1 MKLSKKKIGGGVG
14 ALFVLGIIVVIL
26 LFFIPNGE
34 EQFGKLNISEDSS
47 YETIMQDIQ
56 ENGHVKNFFTFKI
69 AAQILDFKG
78 NIKKGKYTFSD
89 SDNNFDIIRKLRRGQ
104 HFPVKFTFNNIR
116 TKEQLVKK
124 LDGKFL
130 FERKELEN
138 LLDNSTFL
146 STFGLTPETAISIF
160 IPNTYELYYD
170 INAEQFFNAMYKQ
183 SKLFWNDKREQQAQS
198 IGLSKSEVITLAS
211 IVEEENFK
219 EVEKGMIA
227 GLYMNR
233 LQKGMKLQA
242 DPTVKFALQDFSIT
256 RITGDDLLKDSP
268 YNTYLY
274 TGLPP
279 GPIRIPETSTIDS
292 VLNYRR
298 HNYIYMCA
306 KEDFSGRHSFAKT
319 YSEHLK
325 NAARYHKAL
334 NKRD

>member
-1 MKLSKKKIGGGVG
+1 MRLSKKKIGGGIS
-14 ALFVLGIIVVIL
+14 ALFVLGIVVLIL

-47 YETIMQDIQ
+47 YETILQEIK
-56 ENGHVKNFFTFKI
+56 ENGHVKSFFTFKI

-78 NIKKGKYTFSD
+78 NIKKGKYTFLD
-89 SDNNFDIIRKLRRGQ
+89 NDNNFQIIRKLRRGQ
-104 HFPVKFTFNNIR
+104 HFPVRFTFNNIR
-116 TKEQLVKK
+116 TKEQLAKK

-130 FERKELEN
+130 FEREELEN
-138 LLDNSTFL
+138 LLDNSAFL
-146 STFGLTPETAISIF
+146 STFGLTPETAISVF

-170 INAEQFFNAMYKQ
+170 INAIQFFNAMYKQ
-183 SKLFWNDKREQQAQS
+183 YNRFWNDQREEKAQT

-219 EVEKGMIA
+219 EQEKGLIA
-227 GLYMNR
+227 GLYINR

-242 DPTVKFALQDFSIT
+242 DPTVKFALQDFNIK
-256 RITGDDLLKDSP
+256 RITHNDLAVNSP

-298 HNYIYMCA
+298 HDYLYMCA
-306 KEDFSGRHSFAKT
+306 KEDFSGFHYFSKT
-319 YSEHLK
+319 YNEHLK
-325 NAARYHKAL
+325 NAAKYHKAL
-334 NKRD
+334 NGR

>member
-1 MKLSKKKIGGGVG
+1 
-14 ALFVLGIIVVIL
+14 
-26 LFFIPNGE
+26 
-34 EQFGKLNISEDSS
+34 
-47 YETIMQDIQ
+47 
-56 ENGHVKNFFTFKI
+56 
-69 AAQILDFKG
+69 
-78 NIKKGKYTFSD
+78 
-89 SDNNFDIIRKLRRGQ
+89 
-104 HFPVKFTFNNIR
+104 
-116 TKEQLVKK
+116 
-124 LDGKFL
+124 
-130 FERKELEN
+130 
-138 LLDNSTFL
+138 
-146 STFGLTPETAISIF
+146 
-160 IPNTYELYYD
+160 
-170 INAEQFFNAMYKQ
+170 MYKQ

-298 HNYIYMCA
+298 HEYIYMCA

-334 NKRD
+334 NSR

>member
-1 MKLSKKKIGGGVG
+1 MKLSKKKVGGGIG
-14 ALFVLGIIVVIL
+14 ALFVFGIIAVYL

-47 YETIMQDIQ
+47 YETIMQDIK

-69 AAQILDFKG
+69 AAKILDFKG
-78 NIKKGKYTFSD
+78 NIKKGKYTFTNN
-89 SDNNFDIIRKLRRGQ
+89 DNNFNIIRKLRRGQ

-130 FERKELEN
+130 FERNELEA
-138 LLDNSTFL
+138 LLNNSSFL

-170 INAEQFFNAMYKQ
+170 INAVQFFNSMFKQYKR
-183 SKLFWNDKREQQAQS
+183 FWNKKREKQAQT
-198 IGLSKSEVITLAS
+198 IGLTKTEVIILAS

-219 EVEKGMIA
+219 EQEKGLIA
-227 GLYMNR
+227 GLYINR

-242 DPTVKFALQDFSIT
+242 DPTVKFALQDFNIK
-256 RITGDDLLKDSP
+256 RITHNDLAVNSP

-298 HNYIYMCA
+298 HDYLYMCA
-306 KEDFSGRHSFAKT
+306 KEDFSGFHYFSKS
-319 YSEHLK
+319 YNEHLK
-325 NAARYHKAL
+325 NAAKYHKAL
-334 NKRD
+334 NNR

>member
-1 MKLSKKKIGGGVG
+1 MKLSKKKVGGGIG
-14 ALFVLGIIVVIL
+14 ALFVFGIIAVYL

-34 EQFGKLNISEDSS
+34 EQFGKLNISENSS
-47 YETIMQDIQ
+47 YETIMQNIK

-78 NIKKGKYTFSD
+78 NIKKGKYTFLD
-89 SDNNFDIIRKLRRGQ
+89 NDNNFQIIRKLRRGQ
-104 HFPVKFTFNNIR
+104 HFPVRFTFNNIR
-116 TKEQLVKK
+116 TKEQLAKK

-130 FERKELEN
+130 FEREELEN
-138 LLDNSTFL
+138 LLDNNTFL

-170 INAEQFFNAMYKQ
+170 INAVQFFNSMFKQYKR
-183 SKLFWNDKREQQAQS
+183 FWNKKREKQAQT
-198 IGLSKSEVITLAS
+198 IGLTKTEVIILAS

-219 EVEKGMIA
+219 EQEKGLIA
-227 GLYMNR
+227 GLYINR
-233 LQKGMKLQA
+233 LQKGMRLQA
-242 DPTVKFALQDFSIT
+242 DPTVKFALQDFNIK
-256 RITGDDLLKDSP
+256 RITHNDLAINSP

-298 HNYIYMCA
+298 HDYLYMCA
-306 KEDFSGRHSFAKT
+306 KEDFSGFHYFSKT
-319 YSEHLK
+319 YNEHLK
-325 NAARYHKAL
+325 NAAKYHKAL
-334 NKRD
+334 NGR

>member
-1 MKLSKKKIGGGVG
+1 MRLSKKKIGGGIS
-14 ALFVLGIIVVIL
+14 ALFVLGIVVLIL

-47 YETIMQDIQ
+47 YETILQEIK
-56 ENGHVKNFFTFKI
+56 ENGHVKSFFTFKI

-78 NIKKGKYTFSD
+78 NIKKGKYTFLD
-89 SDNNFDIIRKLRRGQ
+89 NDNNFQIIRKLRRGQ
-104 HFPVKFTFNNIR
+104 HFPVRFTFNNIR
-116 TKEQLVKK
+116 TKEQLAKK

-130 FERKELEN
+130 FEREELEN
-138 LLDNSTFL
+138 LLDNSAFL
-146 STFGLTPETAISIF
+146 STFGLTPETAISVF

-170 INAEQFFNAMYKQ
+170 INAIQFFNAMYKQ
-183 SKLFWNDKREQQAQS
+183 YNRFWNDQREEKAQT

-219 EVEKGMIA
+219 EVEKGLIA
-227 GLYMNR
+227 GLYINR
-233 LQKGMKLQA
+233 LRKGMKLQA
-242 DPTVKFALQDFSIT
+242 DPTVKFALQDFNIK
-256 RITGDDLLKDSP
+256 RITHNDLAVNSP

-298 HNYIYMCA
+298 HDYLYMCA
-306 KEDFSGRHSFAKT
+306 KEDFSGFHYFSKT
-319 YSEHLK
+319 YNEHLK
-325 NAARYHKAL
+325 NAAKYHKAL
-334 NKRD
+334 NGR

>member
-1 MKLSKKKIGGGVG
+1 MRLSKKKIGGGIS
-14 ALFVLGIIVVIL
+14 ALFVLGIVVLIL

-47 YETIMQDIQ
+47 YETIMQEIK
-56 ENGHVKNFFTFKI
+56 ENGHVKSFFTFKI

-78 NIKKGKYTFSD
+78 NIKKGNYTFLD
-89 SDNNFDIIRKLRRGQ
+89 NDNNFQIIRKLRRGQ
-104 HFPVKFTFNNIR
+104 HFPVRFTFNNIR
-116 TKEQLVKK
+116 TKEQLAKK

-130 FERKELEN
+130 FEREELEN
-138 LLDNSTFL
+138 LLDNSAFL
-146 STFGLTPETAISIF
+146 STFGLTPETAISVF

-170 INAEQFFNAMYKQ
+170 INAIQFFNAMYKQ
-183 SKLFWNDKREQQAQS
+183 YNRFWNDQREEKAQT

-219 EVEKGMIA
+219 EVEKGLIA
-227 GLYMNR
+227 GLYINR
-233 LQKGMKLQA
+233 LRKGMKLQA
-242 DPTVKFALQDFSIT
+242 DPTVKFALQDFNIK
-256 RITGDDLLKDSP
+256 RITHNDLAVNSP

-298 HNYIYMCA
+298 HDYLYMCA
-306 KEDFSGRHSFAKT
+306 KEDFSGFHYFSKT
-319 YSEHLK
+319 YNEHLK
-325 NAARYHKAL
+325 NAAKYHKAL
-334 NKRD
+334 NGR

>member
-1 MKLSKKKIGGGVG
+1 MKLSKKRIGGGIS
-14 ALFVLGIIVVIL
+14 ALFVLGIVVVIL

-34 EQFGKLNISEDSS
+34 EQYGKLNISEGSS
-47 YETIMQDIQ
+47 YETIMQDIK
-56 ENGHVKNFFTFKI
+56 ENGHVKNFFSFKI

-78 NIKKGKYTFSD
+78 NIKKGKYTFLD
-89 SDNNFDIIRKLRRGQ
+89 SDNNFNIIRKLRRGQ

-124 LDGKFL
+124 MDGKFL

-138 LLDNSTFL
+138 LLDNRTFL

-170 INAEQFFNAMYKQ
+170 INAEQFFNSMYKQ
-183 SKLFWNDKREQQAQS
+183 YNRFWNDKREQQAQS

-279 GPIRIPETSTIDS
+279 GPIRIPATSTIDS

-298 HNYIYMCA
+298 HDYIYMCA
-306 KEDFSGRHSFAKT
+306 KEDFSGRHNFAKT
-319 YSEHLK
+319 YNEHLK
-325 NAARYHKAL
+325 NAAKYHRAL
-334 NKRD
+334 NGR

>member
-1 MKLSKKKIGGGVG
+1 MRLSKKKIGGGIS
-14 ALFVLGIIVVIL
+14 ALFVLGIVVLIL

-47 YETIMQDIQ
+47 YETIMQEIK
-56 ENGHVKNFFTFKI
+56 ENGHVKSFFTFKI

-78 NIKKGKYTFSD
+78 NIKKGKYTFLD
-89 SDNNFDIIRKLRRGQ
+89 NDNNFQIIRKLRRGQ
-104 HFPVKFTFNNIR
+104 HFPVRFTFNNIR
-116 TKEQLVKK
+116 TKEQLAKK

-130 FERKELEN
+130 FEREELEN
-138 LLDNSTFL
+138 LLDNSAFL
-146 STFGLTPETAISIF
+146 STFGLTPETAISVF

-170 INAEQFFNAMYKQ
+170 INAIQFFNAMYKQ
-183 SKLFWNDKREQQAQS
+183 YNRFWNDQREEKAQT

-219 EVEKGMIA
+219 EVEKGLIA
-227 GLYMNR
+227 GLYINR
-233 LQKGMKLQA
+233 LRKGMKLQA
-242 DPTVKFALQDFSIT
+242 DPTVKFALQDFNIK
-256 RITGDDLLKDSP
+256 RITHNDLAVNSP

-298 HNYIYMCA
+298 HDYLYMCA
-306 KEDFSGRHSFAKT
+306 KEDFSGFHYFSKT
-319 YSEHLK
+319 YNEHLK
-325 NAARYHKAL
+325 NAAKYHKAL
-334 NKRD
+334 NGR

>member
-1 MKLSKKKIGGGVG
+1 MRLSKKKIGGGIS
-14 ALFVLGIIVVIL
+14 ALFVLGIVVLIL

-47 YETIMQDIQ
+47 YETIMQEIK
-56 ENGHVKNFFTFKI
+56 ENGHVKSFFTFKI

-78 NIKKGKYTFSD
+78 NIKKGKYTFLD
-89 SDNNFDIIRKLRRGQ
+89 NDNNFQIIRKLRRGQ
-104 HFPVKFTFNNIR
+104 HFPVRFTFNNIR
-116 TKEQLVKK
+116 TKEQLAKK

-130 FERKELEN
+130 FEREELEN
-138 LLDNSTFL
+138 LLDNSAFL
-146 STFGLTPETAISIF
+146 STFGLTPETAISVF

-170 INAEQFFNAMYKQ
+170 INAIQFFNAMYKQ
-183 SKLFWNDKREQQAQS
+183 YNRFWNDQREEKAQT

-219 EVEKGMIA
+219 EVEKGLIA
-227 GLYMNR
+227 GLYINR
-233 LQKGMKLQA
+233 LRKGMKLQA
-242 DPTVKFALQDFSIT
+242 DPTVKFALQDFNIK
-256 RITGDDLLKDSP
+256 RITHNDLAVNSP

-298 HNYIYMCA
+298 NDYLYMCA
-306 KEDFSGRHSFAKT
+306 KEDFSGFHYFSKT
-319 YSEHLK
+319 YNEHLK
-325 NAARYHKAL
+325 NAAKYHKAL
-334 NKRD
+334 NGR

>member
-1 MKLSKKKIGGGVG
+1 MRLSKKKIGGGIS
-14 ALFVLGIIVVIL
+14 ALFVLGIVVLIL

-47 YETIMQDIQ
+47 YETILQEIK
-56 ENGHVKNFFTFKI
+56 ENGHVKSFFTFKI

-78 NIKKGKYTFSD
+78 NIKKGKYTFLD
-89 SDNNFDIIRKLRRGQ
+89 NDNNFQIIRKLRRGQ
-104 HFPVKFTFNNIR
+104 HFPVRFTFNNIR
-116 TKEQLVKK
+116 TKEQLAKK

-130 FERKELEN
+130 FEREELEN
-138 LLDNSTFL
+138 LLDNSAFL
-146 STFGLTPETAISIF
+146 STFGLTPETAISVF

-170 INAEQFFNAMYKQ
+170 INAIQFFNAMYKQ
-183 SKLFWNDKREQQAQS
+183 YNRFWNDQREEKAQT

-219 EVEKGMIA
+219 EVEKGLIA
-227 GLYMNR
+227 GLYINR

-242 DPTVKFALQDFSIT
+242 DPTVKFALQDFNIK
-256 RITGDDLLKDSP
+256 RITHNDLAVNSP

-298 HNYIYMCA
+298 HDYLYMCA
-306 KEDFSGRHSFAKT
+306 KEDFSGFHYFSKT
-319 YSEHLK
+319 YNEHLK
-325 NAARYHKAL
+325 NAAKYHKAL
-334 NKRD
+334 NGR

>member
-1 MKLSKKKIGGGVG
+1 MRLSKKKIGGGIS
-14 ALFVLGIIVVIL
+14 ALFVLGIVVLIL

-47 YETIMQDIQ
+47 YETILQ
-56 ENGHVKNFFTFKI
+56 EIKDNGHVKSFFTFKI

-78 NIKKGKYTFSD
+78 NIKKGKYTFLD
-89 SDNNFDIIRKLRRGQ
+89 NDNNFQIIRKLRRGQ
-104 HFPVKFTFNNIR
+104 HFPVRFTFNNIR
-116 TKEQLVKK
+116 TKEQLAKK

-130 FERKELEN
+130 FEREELEN
-138 LLDNSTFL
+138 LLDNNTFL
-146 STFGLTPETAISIF
+146 STFGLTPETAISVF

-170 INAEQFFNAMYKQ
+170 INAIQFFNAMYKQ
-183 SKLFWNDKREQQAQS
+183 YNRFWNDQREEKAQT

-219 EVEKGMIA
+219 EVEKGLIA
-227 GLYMNR
+227 GLYINR
-233 LQKGMKLQA
+233 LRKGMKLQA
-242 DPTVKFALQDFSIT
+242 DPTVKFALQDFNIK
-256 RITGDDLLKDSP
+256 RITHNDLAVNSP

-298 HNYIYMCA
+298 HDYLYMCA
-306 KEDFSGRHSFAKT
+306 KEDFSGFHYFSKT
-319 YSEHLK
+319 YNEHLK
-325 NAARYHKAL
+325 NAAKYHKAL
-334 NKRD
+334 NGR

>member
-1 MKLSKKKIGGGVG
+1 MKLSKKRIGSGIS
-14 ALFVLGIIVVIL
+14 ALFVLGIVVVIL

-47 YETIMQDIQ
+47 YETIMQDIK
-56 ENGHVKNFFTFKI
+56 ENGHVKNFFSFKI

-78 NIKKGKYTFSD
+78 NIKKGKYTFLD
-89 SDNNFDIIRKLRRGQ
+89 SDNNFEIIRKLRRGQ

-116 TKEQLVKK
+116 TKGQLVKK

-138 LLDNSTFL
+138 LLDNRTFL

-170 INAEQFFNAMYKQ
+170 INAEQFFNSMYKQ
-183 SKLFWNDKREQQAQS
+183 YNRFWNDKREQQAQS

-298 HNYIYMCA
+298 HDYIYMCA
-306 KEDFSGRHSFAKT
+306 KEDFSGRHNFAKT
-319 YSEHLK
+319 YNEHLK

-334 NKRD
+334 NGR

>member
-1 MKLSKKKIGGGVG
+1 MRLSKKKIGGGIS
-14 ALFVLGIIVVIL
+14 ALFVLGIVVLIL

-47 YETIMQDIQ
+47 YETILQ
-56 ENGHVKNFFTFKI
+56 EIKDNGHVKSFFTFKI

-78 NIKKGKYTFSD
+78 NIKKGKYTFLD
-89 SDNNFDIIRKLRRGQ
+89 NDNNFQIIRKLRRGQ
-104 HFPVKFTFNNIR
+104 HFPVRFTFNNIR
-116 TKEQLVKK
+116 TKEQLAKK

-130 FERKELEN
+130 FEREELEN
-138 LLDNSTFL
+138 LLDNNTFL

-170 INAEQFFNAMYKQ
+170 INAIQFFNAMYKQ
-183 SKLFWNDKREQQAQS
+183 YNRFWNDQREEKAQT

-219 EVEKGMIA
+219 EVEKGLIA
-227 GLYMNR
+227 GLYINR
-233 LQKGMKLQA
+233 LRKGMKLQA
-242 DPTVKFALQDFSIT
+242 DPTVKFALQDFNIK
-256 RITGDDLLKDSP
+256 RITHNDLAVNSP

-298 HNYIYMCA
+298 HDYLYMCA
-306 KEDFSGRHSFAKT
+306 KEDFSGFHYFSKT
-319 YSEHLK
+319 YNEHLK
-325 NAARYHKAL
+325 NAAKYHKAL
-334 NKRD
+334 NGR

>member
-1 MKLSKKKIGGGVG
+1 MRLSKKKIGGGIS
-14 ALFVLGIIVVIL
+14 ALFVLGIVVLIL

-47 YETIMQDIQ
+47 YETIMQEIK
-56 ENGHVKNFFTFKI
+56 ENGHVKSFFTFKI

-78 NIKKGKYTFSD
+78 NIKKGKYTFLD
-89 SDNNFDIIRKLRRGQ
+89 NDNNFQIIRKLRRGQ
-104 HFPVKFTFNNIR
+104 HFPVRFTFNNIR
-116 TKEQLVKK
+116 TKEQLAKK

-130 FERKELEN
+130 FEREELEN
-138 LLDNSTFL
+138 LLDNNTFL
-146 STFGLTPETAISIF
+146 STFGLTPETAISVF

-170 INAEQFFNAMYKQ
+170 INAIQFFNAMYKQ
-183 SKLFWNDKREQQAQS
+183 YNRFWNDQREEKAQT

-219 EVEKGMIA
+219 EVEKGLIA
-227 GLYMNR
+227 GLYINR

-242 DPTVKFALQDFSIT
+242 DPTVKFALQDFNIK
-256 RITGDDLLKDSP
+256 RITHNDLAVNSP

-298 HNYIYMCA
+298 HDYLYMCA
-306 KEDFSGRHSFAKT
+306 KEDFSGFHYFSKT
-319 YSEHLK
+319 YNEHLK
-325 NAARYHKAL
+325 NAAKYHKAL
-334 NKRD
+334 NGR

>member
-1 MKLSKKKIGGGVG
+1 MRLSKKKIGGGIS
-14 ALFVLGIIVVIL
+14 ALFVLGIVVLIL

-47 YETIMQDIQ
+47 YETIMQEIK
-56 ENGHVKNFFTFKI
+56 ENGHVKSFFTFKI

-78 NIKKGKYTFSD
+78 NIKKGNYTFLD
-89 SDNNFDIIRKLRRGQ
+89 NDNNFQIIRKLRRGQ
-104 HFPVKFTFNNIR
+104 HFPVRFTFNNIR
-116 TKEQLVKK
+116 TKEQLAKK

-130 FERKELEN
+130 FEGEELEN
-138 LLDNSTFL
+138 LLDNSAFL
-146 STFGLTPETAISIF
+146 STFGLTPETAISVF

-170 INAEQFFNAMYKQ
+170 INAIQFFNAMYKQ
-183 SKLFWNDKREQQAQS
+183 YNRFWNDQREEKAQT

-219 EVEKGMIA
+219 EVEKGLIA
-227 GLYMNR
+227 GLYINR
-233 LQKGMKLQA
+233 LRKGMKLQA
-242 DPTVKFALQDFSIT
+242 DPTVKFALQDFNIK
-256 RITGDDLLKDSP
+256 RITHNDLAVNSP

-298 HNYIYMCA
+298 HDYLYMCA
-306 KEDFSGRHSFAKT
+306 KEDFSGFHYFSKT
-319 YSEHLK
+319 YNEHLK
-325 NAARYHKAL
+325 NAAKYHKAL
-334 NKRD
+334 NGR

>member
-1 MKLSKKKIGGGVG
+1 MKLSKKKVGGGIG
-14 ALFVLGIIVVIL
+14 ALFVLGILAVFV

-34 EQFGKLNISEDSS
+34 EQFGKLNISKDSS
-47 YETIMQDIQ
+47 YETIMQEIK
-56 ENGHVKNFFTFKI
+56 ENGHVKSFFTFKI

-78 NIKKGKYTFSD
+78 NIKKGKYTFLD
-89 SDNNFDIIRKLRRGQ
+89 NDNNFQIIRKLRRGQ
-104 HFPVKFTFNNIR
+104 HFPVRFTFNNIR

-130 FERKELEN
+130 FEREELEN
-138 LLDNSTFL
+138 LLDNSAFL
-146 STFGLTPETAISIF
+146 STFGLTPETAISVF

-170 INAEQFFNAMYKQ
+170 INAIQFFNAMYKQ
-183 SKLFWNDKREQQAQS
+183 YNRFWNDQREEKAQT

-219 EVEKGMIA
+219 EVEKGLIA
-227 GLYMNR
+227 GLYINR
-233 LQKGMKLQA
+233 LRKGMKLQA
-242 DPTVKFALQDFSIT
+242 DPTVKFALQDFNIK
-256 RITGDDLLKDSP
+256 RITHNDLAVNSP

-298 HNYIYMCA
+298 HDYLYMCA
-306 KEDFSGRHSFAKT
+306 KEDFSGFHYFSKT
-319 YSEHLK
+319 YNEHLK
-325 NAARYHKAL
+325 NAAKYHKAL
-334 NKRD
+334 NGR

>member
-1 MKLSKKKIGGGVG
+1 MRLSKKKIGGGIS
-14 ALFVLGIIVVIL
+14 ALFVLGIVVLIL

-47 YETIMQDIQ
+47 YETIMQEIK
-56 ENGHVKNFFTFKI
+56 ENGHVKSFFTFKI

-78 NIKKGKYTFSD
+78 NIKKGKYTFLD
-89 SDNNFDIIRKLRRGQ
+89 NDNNFQIIRKLRRGQ
-104 HFPVKFTFNNIR
+104 HFPVRFTFNNIR
-116 TKEQLVKK
+116 TKEQLAKK

-130 FERKELEN
+130 FEREELEN
-138 LLDNSTFL
+138 LLDNNTFL

-170 INAEQFFNAMYKQ
+170 INAIQFFNAMYKQ
-183 SKLFWNDKREQQAQS
+183 YNRFWNDQREEKAQT

-219 EVEKGMIA
+219 EVEKGLIA
-227 GLYMNR
+227 GLYINR
-233 LQKGMKLQA
+233 LRKGMKLQA
-242 DPTVKFALQDFSIT
+242 DPTVKFALQDFNIK
-256 RITGDDLLKDSP
+256 RITHNDLAVNSP

-298 HNYIYMCA
+298 HDYLYMCA
-306 KEDFSGRHSFAKT
+306 KEDFSGFHYFSKT
-319 YSEHLK
+319 YNEHLK
-325 NAARYHKAL
+325 NAAKYHKAL
-334 NKRD
+334 NGR

>member
-1 MKLSKKKIGGGVG
+1 MKLSKKKITTSIGS
-14 ALFVLGIIVVIL
+14 LFILGIIAIIL

-34 EQFGKLNISEDSS
+34 ENFRKLIISEDSS
-47 YETIMQDIQ
+47 YESIMQEIQ
-56 ENGHVKNFFTFKI
+56 ENGHVKSFFTFKI
-69 AAQILDFKG
+69 AARILDFKG

-89 SDNNFDIIRKLRRGQ
+89 NDNNFDIIRKLRRGQ

-116 TKEQLVKK
+116 TKEQLMKK

-130 FERKELEN
+130 FERKEFEN
-138 LLDNSTFL
+138 LLDNRTFL

-160 IPNTYELYYD
+160 IPNIYELYYD
-170 INAEQFFNAMYKQ
+170 INAEQFFNSMYKQ
-183 SKLFWNDKREQQAQS
+183 YNRFWNDKREQQAQS

-219 EVEKGMIA
+219 EVEKRMIA

-279 GPIRIPETSTIDS
+279 EPIRIPETSTIDS

-319 YSEHLK
+319 SSEHLK

-334 NKRD
+334 NSR

>member
-1 MKLSKKKIGGGVG
+1 MKLSKKKVGGGIG
-14 ALFVLGIIVVIL
+14 ALFVFGIIAVYL

-34 EQFGKLNISEDSS
+34 EQFGKLNISENSS
-47 YETIMQDIQ
+47 YETIMQNIK

-78 NIKKGKYTFSD
+78 NIKKGKYTFLD
-89 SDNNFDIIRKLRRGQ
+89 NDNNFQIIRKLRRGQ
-104 HFPVKFTFNNIR
+104 HFPVRFTFNNIR
-116 TKEQLVKK
+116 TKEQLAKK

-130 FERKELEN
+130 FEREELEN
-138 LLDNSTFL
+138 LLDNNTFL

-170 INAEQFFNAMYKQ
+170 INAVQFFNSMFKQYKR
-183 SKLFWNDKREQQAQS
+183 FWNKKREKQAQT
-198 IGLSKSEVITLAS
+198 IGLTKTEVIILAS

-219 EVEKGMIA
+219 EQEKGLIA
-227 GLYMNR
+227 GLYINR
-233 LQKGMKLQA
+233 LQKGMRLQA
-242 DPTVKFALQDFSIT
+242 DPTVKFALQDFNIK
-256 RITGDDLLKDSP
+256 RITHNDLAVNSP

-298 HNYIYMCA
+298 HDYLYMCA
-306 KEDFSGRHSFAKT
+306 KEDFSGFHYFSKT
-319 YSEHLK
+319 YNEHLK
-325 NAARYHKAL
+325 NAAKYHKAL
-334 NKRD
+334 NGR